1 MVVGVA
7 MEEGKP
13 AGQLVQV
20 ADAALEGMLAEDRAV
35 VVLALEDRW
44 AEVVGVDPELYNIIQ
59 QHYP

>member
-35 VVLALEDRW
+35 VALVLEDRW
-44 AEVVGVDPELYNIIQ
+44 VEVVGVDPELYI

>member
-44 AEVVGVDPELYNIIQ
+44 AEVVGVDPELYI

>member
-35 VVLALEDRW
+35 VALVLEDRW
-44 AEVVGVDPELYNIIQ
+44 VEVVGVDPELYNIIQ